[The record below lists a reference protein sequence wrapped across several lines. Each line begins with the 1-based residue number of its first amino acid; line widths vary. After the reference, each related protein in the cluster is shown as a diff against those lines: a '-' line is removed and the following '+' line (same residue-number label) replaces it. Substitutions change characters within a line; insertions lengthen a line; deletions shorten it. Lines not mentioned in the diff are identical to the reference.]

1 MFPVLSVATHSTL
14 IKADSTRFK
23 AILPAQVVPLLIANT
38 FFKCPL
44 SALLVAFQKVV
55 GSANPLLPKFA
66 MPVQCMSHCKF
77 KIFSCLY
84 VHRSSSRPRATSTS
98 SREPLTNSTNATT
111 LHKTFV
117 RRIILL
123 FKRIREPKRPRH
135 SRRFSFIPPGFVTVD
150 PTQFTK
156 SARRRAIYVNF

>member
-1 MFPVLSVATHSTL
+1 MLQTLSLNVHYQRS
-14 IKADSTRFK
+14 SSRFK
-23 AILPAQVVPLLIANT
+23 RSSDPQTPSYQGSQ
-38 FFKCPL
+38 CPY
-44 SALLVAFQKVV
+44 SVCITA
-55 GSANPLLPKFA
+55 S
-66 MPVQCMSHCKF
+66 F